1 MPDRKKI
8 LLIYTGGT
16 IGMLRK
22 PDTDVYV
29 PFDFNLIESQFTE
42 LGKLSCEIVVSSFNP
57 PLDSSN
63 IKPPVWIRLGVIIRD
78 NYDLYDGF
86 VVLHGT
92 DTMAYTGSALSFILE
107 GLNKPVIL
115 TGSQLPI
122 GAIRTDAKENVVT
135 AVEIAAHPE
144 TPIREVAIYFDN
156 KVFRANRTKKV
167 HADSF
172 GAFGTPN
179 FRPIGIAGVSLKF
192 FRTTPDDA
200 FDQFHGFHLQE
211 KLETRVALLKFFP
224 GILPQATHPIL
235 TAHDIHGIIIESYGS
250 GNLPTDPA
258 LIESI
263 RQSVTMGKIVLN
275 ITQCI
280 GGTVKMGSY
289 ATSKLLLESGV
300 LGGGDLTIEAALTKM
315 MYLMGKYDDI
325 EKVKYFMVRNIR
337 GEMTAERAYSL

>member
-1 MPDRKKI
+1 MPERKKI

-16 IGMLRK
+16 IGMMRK
-22 PDTDVYV
+22 PETEVYV
-29 PFDFNLIESQFTE
+29 PFDFKLIESQFTE
-42 LGKLSCEIVVSSFNP
+42 LSKLSCNIEVESFDP

-63 IKPPVWIRLGVIIRD
+63 IKPPVWIRLGEIIRD
-78 NYDLYDGF
+78 NYEKFDGF

-107 GLNKPVIL
+107 GLSKPVIL

-122 GAIRTDAKENVVT
+122 GAIRTDAKENVIS
-135 AVEIAAHPE
+135 ALEIAAHPD

-179 FRPIGIAGVSLKF
+179 FRAIGIAGVSLKF
-192 FRTTPDDA
+192 FRETPDDA
-200 FDQFHGFHLQE
+200 FSHFKGFRLQD

-235 TAHDIHGIIIESYGS
+235 TGHDITGVILESYGS

-263 RQSVTMGKIVLN
+263 RQSVAMGKIVLN

-280 GGTVKMGSY
+280 GGTVNMGRY

-300 LGGGDLTIEAALTKM
+300 LGGRDLTEEAALTKM
-315 MYLMGKYDDI
+315 MYLLGKYDDL
-325 EKVKYFMVRNIR
+325 EKVKHFMVRNIR
-337 GEMTAERAYSL
+337 GEMTAERAYSI